1 MQAAYKILGGDGQEY
16 GPATLEQMLAWV
28 REGRVN
34 ATTQVWRSDQTA
46 WLNAAQ
52 LPELQI
58 PPQPIPLAEAGGAMI
73 ADVRHLDARLRSGA
87 SWFYWIAALSLINSV
102 ATLLGM
108 GWRLI
113 VGLGITQLV
122 DAFAGRLG
130 GSGLAVA
137 LALNV
142 LISGVFVAFGIF
154 SYKRHFWAYAVGMA
168 LYLLDGAIFAV
179 ASDWLAAAFH
189 AFVLFRLFSGFRA
202 AQQLNSSV

>member
-1 MQAAYKILGGDGQEY
+1 MQATYKILGGDGQEY
-16 GPATLEQMLAWV
+16 GPATLEQMLGWV

-34 ATTQVWRSDQTA
+34 ATTQVWRSDQSA
-46 WLNAAQ
+46 WLNAVQ

-58 PPQPIPLAEAGGAMI
+58 PPQPIPLAHAGGVMM
-73 ADVRHLDARLRSGA
+73 ADMGHLDARLRSGA

-102 ATLLGM
+102 ATLLGA

-113 VGLGITQLV
+113 VGLGITQIV
-122 DAFAGRLG
+122 DAFAERLG
-130 GSGLAVA
+130 GGGLSVA

-142 LISGVFVAFGIF
+142 LISGVFVVFGVLA
-154 SYKRHFWAYAVGMA
+154 YKRKLWAYAVGMG
-168 LYLLDGAIFAV
+168 LYLLDGVIFAV

-202 AQQLNSSV
+202 AQQLSATT